1 MIKGV
6 VSMKALLAITLLA
19 ASVLAGCAG
28 TQKPSG
34 RAEDVAE
41 RRMVVT
47 AIDRQQRVVTLRG
60 QDGGELV
67 VEAGDAIRNFDQ
79 IQQGDEVV
87 VTYTEAVAWQVKS
100 ASEGAPGMSEKS
112 EVTRAKPGE
121 KPGGTA
127 GRTVSVTAT
136 ITEIDLVK
144 ETVTLTGPRGN
155 AETIKVRDP
164 ANLKK
169 VKVGDLVDITYT
181 EAVAIAVRP
190 VAKK

>member
-1 MIKGV
+1 
-6 VSMKALLAITLLA
+6 MKALLAVTLLA
-19 ASVLAGCAG
+19 ASVLVGCAG
-28 TQKPSG
+28 PQKPSG

-41 RRMVVT
+41 GRMVVT
-47 AIDRQQRVVTLRG
+47 AIDRAQRVLKLRG

-67 VEAGDAIRNFDQ
+67 VEAGDAIKNFDQ
-79 IQQGDEVV
+79 IEQGDEVV

-121 KPGGTA
+121 KPAGTA

-136 ITEIDLVK
+136 ITQIDLAK
-144 ETVTLTGPRGN
+144 ETVTLTGPRGRS
-155 AETIKVRDP
+155 ETIKVRDP

-169 VKVGDLVDITYT
+169 VKVGDLVEITYT

>member
-1 MIKGV
+1 
-6 VSMKALLAITLLA
+6 MKALLAVTLLITA
-19 ASVLAGCAG
+19 VLAGCAG

-41 RRMVVT
+41 GRLLVT
-47 AIDRQQRVVTLRG
+47 AVDRQQRELTLKA
-60 QDGGELV
+60 QDGEELV
-67 VEAGDAIRNFDQ
+67 VQAGDTIKNFDQ
-79 IQQGDEVV
+79 IQVGDEVI

-100 ASEGAPGMSEKS
+100 ASEGTPGVSEKS
-112 EVTRAKPGE
+112 EITRAKAGE

-127 GRTVSVTAT
+127 GRTTSVTAT
-136 ITEIDLVK
+136 ITQIDLAR
-144 ETVTLTGPRGN
+144 ETVTLTGPKGN
-155 AETIKVRDP
+155 SQTIKVRDP

-190 VAKK
+190 VAK